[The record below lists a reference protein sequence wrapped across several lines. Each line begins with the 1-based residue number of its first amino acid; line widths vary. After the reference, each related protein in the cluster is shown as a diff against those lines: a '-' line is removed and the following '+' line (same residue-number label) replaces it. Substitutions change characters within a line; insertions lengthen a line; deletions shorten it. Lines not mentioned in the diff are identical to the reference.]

1 MIVNGPKIMVVDDD
15 PGMRLTLVGIIE
27 DEGYEVFGAEDGYR
41 AIELAEETSFALIF
55 MDIRM
60 PGLNGVE
67 TYREIKKINPRS
79 VVVMLTG
86 FSVESLVKEALKEGA
101 YAVIYKPFD
110 IERIIDIVQATTTT
124 QVVLVVDD
132 RAADRGVLC
141 AVLED
146 TGYEV
151 YEANDGKQAISMAM
165 ERHYH
170 VILMDIRM
178 PGMDGFTA
186 CEEIRK
192 IDPQANVI
200 FITGYALENL
210 AREALLGGAYTVLT
224 KPVDPE
230 EMLALM
236 NSVTAKE
243 VRS

>member
-101 YAVIYKPFD
+101 YAVNLQTL
-110 IERIIDIVQATTTT
+110 RH
-124 QVVLVVDD
+124 
-132 RAADRGVLC
+132 RADNRYRAGHHHD
-141 AVLED
+141 
-146 TGYEV
+146 
-151 YEANDGKQAISMAM
+151 
-165 ERHYH
+165 
-170 VILMDIRM
+170 
-178 PGMDGFTA
+178 PG
-186 CEEIRK
+186 R
-192 IDPQANVI
+192 P
-200 FITGYALENL
+200 
-210 AREALLGGAYTVLT
+210 GGG
-224 KPVDPE
+224 
-230 EMLALM
+230 
-236 NSVTAKE
+236 
-243 VRS
+243 